1 MKHRRLLATLL
12 VAITIAA
19 AACTS
24 TAGSDSTVTDA
35 GSTTTT
41 IELPDLEF
49 GRGIMPASVP
59 ASWPMPVRSTIGST
73 MIDGTRGLTEV
84 VATFPAN
91 VSAVVDY
98 YTQNLPIL
106 GYEVTASG
114 GTDGGWRIEFAGE
127 GVTGEL
133 LLSVGGSGITAG
145 TMRFVR
151 G

>member
-1 MKHRRLLATLL
+1 MKRRLLLATLL
-12 VAITIAA
+12 VAIAVVA

-24 TAGSDSTVTDA
+24 ATGNESTGTSVGS
-35 GSTTTT
+35 TTT

-84 VATFPAN
+84 VATYPAN

-106 GYEVTASG
+106 GYDMTASS
-114 GTDGGWRIEFAGE
+114 GTDSEWRIEFAGE
-127 GVTGEL
+127 GVTGSIVL
-133 LLSVGGSGITAG
+133 LIGGSGITAG